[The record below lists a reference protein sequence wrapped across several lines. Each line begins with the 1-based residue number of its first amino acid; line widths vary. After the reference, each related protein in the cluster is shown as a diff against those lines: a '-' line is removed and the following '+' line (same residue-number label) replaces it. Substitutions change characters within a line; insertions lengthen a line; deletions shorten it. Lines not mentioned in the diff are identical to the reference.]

1 MRKLSWM
8 ILPVLMLCGVLSVA
22 AQDAQKPAGE
32 KDSTAKAERTTKEE
46 GGSDEAEDKAKDTTD
61 EEAAEEA
68 AEEAP
73 ETATLDKKAPDFTL
87 KNANGTEVKLSDY
100 KDKIVVLEWINFDC
114 PWCKMHYEDSDA
126 LVKMHKEMRDAGV
139 VWLLICSSAE
149 GKQGNFDA
157 ETLKKRMD
165 KVGVKADF
173 YLIDEDGTVG
183 KKYEAKTTPHSY
195 VIDKEGKLRYRGAL
209 DNMRQRMKDKTLDEV
224 NYVKLAVDAITDGKK
239 FDNTDT
245 KPYG

>member
-22 AQDAQKPAGE
+22 AQDAEKDAG
-32 KDSTAKAERTTKEE
+32 KSDSTAKTDEKNDSAEANEDGESEDT
-46 GGSDEAEDKAKDTTD
+46 EAE
-61 EEAAEEA
+61 EEALA
-68 AEEAP
+68 
-73 ETATLDKKAPDFTL
+73 TATLDKKAPDFTL

-139 VWLLICSSAE
+139 VWLLVCSSAE

-173 YLIDEDGTVG
+173 YLVDADGVVG
-183 KKYEAKTTPHSY
+183 KKYEAKTTPHCY
-195 VIDKEGKLRYRGAL
+195 VIDKSGKLRYRGAL

-224 NYVKLAVDAITDGKK
+224 NYVKQAVDAITDGKK
-239 FDNTDT
+239 LDNTDT